1 MRVVLSDAYGF
12 CGGVRDAVRRAHEAI
27 REARETGLPCYVYGD
42 IVHSKAVM
50 EELLAEGA
58 ERIVSPDGHLPGIV
72 VIRAHGITDG
82 MRSSFTMAGF
92 TVIDAT
98 CPVVLKSQRLLRDSG
113 RRTIIIGMRGH
124 SEILTLQGSG
134 RESYLVE
141 SPDDL
146 SAIPVGI
153 AYDAVVQTTFSL
165 PVLQMIKEKAMQL
178 GLEIRYLNGIC
189 PASSERRKALAS
201 LAGRVEAIVVA
212 GDSASR
218 NTVELWQ
225 EGKRLGLPC
234 FLVSS
239 VDGIPD
245 EVLAFSCVGLTAGA
259 SCPDTLVEG
268 IRRRLADGR

>member
-146 SAIPVGI
+146 SDDV
-153 AYDAVVQTTFSL
+153 L
-165 PVLQMIKEKAMQL
+165 PSCTPDDK
-178 GLEIRYLNGIC
+178 G
-189 PASSERRKALAS
+189 
-201 LAGRVEAIVVA
+201 
-212 GDSASR
+212 
-218 NTVELWQ
+218 
-225 EGKRLGLPC
+225 EGNAARP
-234 FLVSS
+234 
-239 VDGIPD
+239 
-245 EVLAFSCVGLTAGA
+245 
-259 SCPDTLVEG
+259 
-268 IRRRLADGR
+268 